1 MEEVVLMACFPC
13 DSLEGKKREI
23 TSLEGQPWAT
33 GTVQL
38 STVTTYAPANLHSSP
53 LFDEL

>member
-13 DSLEGKKREI
+13 DSLKGKKREI
-23 TSLEGQPWAT
+23 TSLEGQPRAT